1 MNGPVKLTTTDRR
14 FLARNFIQWEEPVS
28 EQEAYARLLRRNM
41 QLLDEKEE
49 LLHVTLG
56 LTAARNAWYDRC
68 SAVSIAL
75 ACVAVLWL
83 AREIFLAGG
92 CL

>member
-1 MNGPVKLTTTDRR
+1 MSVPVKLTTTDRR

-28 EQEAYARLLRRNM
+28 EQAAYERLLRRNLE
-41 QLLDEKEE
+41 LLGEKEE
-49 LLHVTLG
+49 LLHVNLG
-56 LTAARNAWYDRC
+56 LTEECGAWYRRC
-68 SAVSIAL
+68 TAVSIAL

-92 CL
+92 YL

>member
-1 MNGPVKLTTTDRR
+1 MSAPVKLTTNDRR
-14 FLARNFIQWEEPVS
+14 FLARNFIQWEDLPS
-28 EQEAYARLLRRNM
+28 EQEAYGRLLRRNLE
-41 QLLDEKEE
+41 LLDEKEE
-49 LLHVTLG
+49 LLYVNLA
-56 LTAARNAWYDRC
+56 LTEEREAWYRRC

-92 CL
+92 YL